1 MRKTCVSGRSVR
13 PSSRQTKPRRA
24 GVTAKSSSGSC
35 GSPSPSL
42 KIRAC
47 TRRSRFCCRSASPGC
62 GNATT
67 TRWPP
72 RTNAPSSFSA
82 SASPRATKAG
92 RCASNANC
100 CPAGSVSRSA
110 APLNG
115 TGSSPSS
122 AQTVRTSS
130 ACQTRSGPPGTGRTR
145 SVGIATG
152 LVVVAQRRLVQIE
165 APFDG
170 GIDHAGLE
178 WMQRALGERRER
190 AHLLD
195 LVAPE
200 LDANGLAPRRRKHVD
215 QPAAHRELTALV
227 GTIDALVARERKRL
241 GELLEAD
248 LFAGRDPDRLGPRI
262 RRRHRLG
269 QGGRG
274 CSDETSRR
282 ENVERAGTLADEV
295 RHRLETGAPVHA
307 AARQHRDA
315 LLAEEPGSAFR
326 RVARV
331 LVFRREQDERA
342 GRALHAARRAA
353 AAAPARTRAPQQERP
368 PRSSSDG
375 RSRGAPGRTDAE
387 SCGP

>member
-1 MRKTCVSGRSVR
+1 MRKRDDDALAAPNECTELVLRFRKAARHQGGPLRLERELLPGRQRV
-13 PSSRQTKPRRA
+13 QK
-24 GVTAKSSSGSC
+24 
-35 GSPSPSL
+35 
-42 KIRAC
+42 
-47 TRRSRFCCRSASPGC
+47 
-62 GNATT
+62 
-67 TRWPP
+67 
-72 RTNAPSSFSA
+72 
-82 SASPRATKAG
+82 
-92 RCASNANC
+92 RCALERDRLQSLFGPDGADLVGL
-100 CPAGSVSRSA
+100 PDEVGTAGH
-110 APLNG
+110 
-115 TGSSPSS
+115 
-122 AQTVRTSS
+122 
-130 ACQTRSGPPGTGRTR
+130 GPHE
-145 SVGIATG
+145 VGG
-152 LVVVAQRRLVQIE
+152 NRNRFVVVAQRRLVQIE

-170 GIDHAGLE
+170 GIDHGGLE

-215 QPAAHRELTALV
+215 QPAAHRKLTALV
-227 GTIDALVARERKRL
+227 CTIDALVARERKRL

-248 LFAGRDPDRLGPRI
+248 TFAGRDPDRLGPRI

-282 ENVERAGTLADEV
+282 ENVERAGTLADKV

-326 RVARV
+326 GVARV

-342 GRALHAARRAA
+342 VELFMERGEQQREGRLGHARRSRKGLREALQTVA
-353 AAAPARTRAPQQERP
+353 LAERP
-368 PRSSSDG
+368 DERMQNRVVHDERPNPAGFGLSMVS
-375 RSRGAPGRTDAE
+375 A
-387 SCGP
+387 